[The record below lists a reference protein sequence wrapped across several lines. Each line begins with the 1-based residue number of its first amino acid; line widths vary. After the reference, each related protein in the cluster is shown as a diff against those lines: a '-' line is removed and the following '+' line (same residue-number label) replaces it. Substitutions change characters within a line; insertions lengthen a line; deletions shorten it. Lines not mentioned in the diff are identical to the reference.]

1 MDSLQPQRNK
11 LDAYGEKES
20 NSESIAELFAG
31 GEVLRAGSTT
41 ESFSF
46 HCFTSGGLS
55 GFCLVVVLC
64 LVGAVL
70 KFWFLFFVVLLP
82 GSPLLLHWDAQDY
95 PLSTTATIVIMSAA
109 QEPIFFLWLG
119 CSC

>member
-1 MDSLQPQRNK
+1 MDSFQPQRNK
-11 LDAYGEKES
+11 LDADGEKES

-70 KFWFLFFVVLLP
+70 CFGFGCLSFCCQVSICFFKFLMENISLASGHVGGRKRNRCKPFLP
-82 GSPLLLHWDAQDY
+82 S
-95 PLSTTATIVIMSAA
+95 
-109 QEPIFFLWLG
+109 
-119 CSC
+119 

>member
-1 MDSLQPQRNK
+1 M
-11 LDAYGEKES
+11 EKES

-31 GEVLRAGSTT
+31 GEVLRAGSNL

-46 HCFTSGGLS
+46 HCFTSGDLS

-70 KFWFLFFVVLLP
+70 CFWFLLFVFLLP
-82 GSPLLLHWDAQDY
+82 GRLPLLHWDAQDY
-95 PLSTTATIVIMSAA
+95 PLSTT
-109 QEPIFFLWLG
+109 
-119 CSC
+119 